1 MAGFMTFPVLT
12 RVAGT
17 QAGPIP
23 RVKYGSG
30 VKTGPASRL
39 VGWANIQPAAAPAP
53 GHGRAG
59 DRLAGI
65 CALKLTSVKC
75 HTHEIWCSAR
85 RGVV

>member
-17 QAGPIP
+17 RAGPIP

-39 VGWANIQPAAAPAP
+39 VGWANIQPAP
-53 GHGRAG
+53 
-59 DRLAGI
+59 L
-65 CALKLTSVKC
+65 
-75 HTHEIWCSAR
+75 R
-85 RGVV
+85 RRDMDEQGTGWLEFVP

>member
-17 QAGPIP
+17 RAGPIP

-53 GHGRAG
+53 GTWTSRGQAG
-59 DRLAGI
+59 WNL
-65 CALKLTSVKC
+65 CP
-75 HTHEIWCSAR
+75 EIDVS
-85 RGVV
+85 